1 LAVAENNLVEGE
13 AEDQPNEKLEGEDDE
28 EDDISNEDR
37 IVNQVRILWKLMC
50 AHRNL
55 HFQDLKAN

>member
-1 LAVAENNLVEGE
+1 LVEGE

-37 IVNQVRILWKLMC
+37 IVNKYVFSEVNVCPQESPLSR
-50 AHRNL
+50 
-55 HFQDLKAN
+55 FEAN